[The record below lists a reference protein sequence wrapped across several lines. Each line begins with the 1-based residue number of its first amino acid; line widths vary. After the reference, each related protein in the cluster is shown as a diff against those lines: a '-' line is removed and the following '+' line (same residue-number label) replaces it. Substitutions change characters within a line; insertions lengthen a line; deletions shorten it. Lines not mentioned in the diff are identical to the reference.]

1 MTSSDFRLPYSGI
14 RSGLPV
20 TSSRVGVEVGGSGPV
35 ALSFTCLLSRLLRP
49 QRLGGSSGVGDA
61 PPHPLK
67 VPYKLAG
74 LLIYSV
80 ESLEILRDCTNTLCT
95 TYAIT
100 VLYSALLPIRF
111 G

>member
-35 ALSFTCLLSRLLRP
+35 ALRFTCLLSRLLRL
-49 QRLGGSSGVGDA
+49 RGSSGVAD
-61 PPHPLK
+61 PPPPLN
-67 VPYKLAG
+67 VPYKLALAG

-80 ESLEILRDCTNTLCT
+80 E
-95 TYAIT
+95 
-100 VLYSALLPIRF
+100 
-111 G
+111 